1 MNEMHLQK
9 FRVATLF
16 AMVLLVAA
24 GAFAQTGESGAIA
37 GTVRQ
42 GGTALP
48 GVTVEV
54 RSSALQGVRSATTDA
69 GGNFRFTLLPPGVYT
84 LSAALS
90 GFNTVTQNNVAV
102 SLNKTV
108 TLEVNLSPAASEQIT
123 VTGAAPVVDVTSNIS
138 GANVTSETMH
148 SLPLGRNFVAAAQVA
163 PGTSADAVGTTV
175 YGSSGGENQYIIDG
189 LNVTGVEKGL
199 QGKRLNQDFIQEVD
213 TLTGGLP
220 AEYGRM
226 TGGAIVAVTKSG
238 SNEFHG
244 DVFGYD
250 SGGSFNSDP
259 NKQVA
264 QFPTSATT
272 VGTVDKQ
279 FDYGVD
285 GGGYIMK
292 DRLWFFGAYDKVNET
307 DISTRI
313 NVPLVVP
320 GFTVPVGGTQPTAV
334 KRDLYAAKLSLA
346 LTSSQLFNFSIL
358 GDPSSFN
365 GAIFTIAGP
374 PSTFLGTTKI
384 GGNDYVGRYS
394 GVFGTNWNVNA
405 QLGRHKEKNL
415 FTGPGATTSQL
426 RDNTQNPAIR
436 SGGVGLF
443 QNQEFKRDTGKLD
456 ISSFWGNHQI
466 KFGGDQEN
474 QLASFIN
481 TYAGGATLRKQCGG
495 IRNSNN
501 VPISVSAVNN
511 QCAASGV
518 KSGVAWSQGFVYY
531 IHEGYVNTHSTTL
544 NQSDPTTFSSN
555 LLDAL
560 ISAPKEQ
567 NTSLYVQDQWK
578 MMPNL
583 TFNVGV
589 RWEEQK
595 VGGADNSYHIDLK
608 HNLAPRLGVIF
619 DPANNGRSKVYAN
632 FGRFYESIPMD
643 ITNRTFGGELS
654 LQVNN
659 LDPTPRNFVP
669 SPLAPAL
676 SSKGQFT
683 FLGNTTPTP
692 VDPALKGQY
701 IDEYLVGYDYELAS
715 NLGVGIKGTYRNLG
729 RVIEDMLNPNSKL
742 GEYFI
747 TNPGSGT
754 GSSMGFINYDP
765 SNPDPAFVAP
775 TPKAKR
781 QYTGVEL
788 HAEKRFSNNYQF
800 FTSYVWS
807 RLKGNYDGT
816 YQNSTGQNDPNI
828 NSAYDYG
835 DFLINN
841 SGLLSSDRTHVV
853 KFYGSYTLGSGMA
866 KGLDIGLAT
875 HWESGLPL
883 TAYGYEHAGYRN
895 WEYYLTTRGALGR
908 GPSDYEADVHLGY
921 PIPLGGSHLNLLFD
935 VFNVF
940 NRQSITALD
949 NRFNLATDGA
959 CANVVNAAGKD
970 ICNGFGGVGNVPG
983 TANAVGQLG
992 NARTLAT
999 NPSFLKAGT
1008 SFTGVR
1014 SIRLGAR
1021 WTF

>member
-1 MNEMHLQK
+1 MNAMHLQK

-37 GTVRQ
+37 GTVKQ
-42 GGTALP
+42 AGTPLP

-69 GGNFRFTLLPPGVYT
+69 GGNFRFTLLPPGQYT
-84 LSAALS
+84 VVASLS

-108 TLEVNLSPAASEQIT
+108 TLEVGLSPAASEQIT

-138 GANVTSETMH
+138 GANITSETMH

-163 PGTSADAVGTTV
+163 PGTSADAAGTTV
-175 YGSSGGENQYIIDG
+175 YGSSGGENQYVIDG

-220 AEYGRM
+220 AEYGRL
-226 TGGAIVAVTKSG
+226 TGGAIVAITKSG

-259 NKQVA
+259 NKTVA

-272 VGTVDKQ
+272 VGTIDKQ

-292 DRLWFFGAYDKVNET
+292 DRLWFFGAYDKVSET

-346 LTSSQLFNFSIL
+346 ITSSQLFNFSIL
-358 GDPSSFN
+358 GDPTSNN
-365 GAIFTIAGP
+365 GAIFAIAGP
-374 PSTFLGTTKI
+374 PSTFLGTTKT

-405 QLGRHKEKNL
+405 QIGRHKEKNA
-415 FTGPGATTSQL
+415 FTGPGATTSQT

-443 QNQEFKRDTGKLD
+443 QNQLFKRDTGKLD

-466 KFGGDQEN
+466 KFGGDLEN
-474 QLASFIN
+474 QQANFVN
-481 TYAGGATLRKQCGG
+481 TYAGGATLRKQC
-495 IRNSNN
+495 SVTPVNN
-501 VPISVSAVNN
+501 VCP
-511 QCAASGV
+511 AS
-518 KSGVAWSQGFVYY
+518 GFVYY
-531 IHEGYVNTHSTTL
+531 IHEGYVNTRSSTL
-544 NQSDPTTFSSN
+544 NQSDPSTFSSN

-560 ISAPKEQ
+560 ISSPKEK

-578 MMPNL
+578 VLSNL
-583 TFNVGV
+583 TLNAGV

-595 VGGADNSYHIDLK
+595 VGGADNTYHIDLK
-608 HNLAPRLGVIF
+608 HNLAPRLGLIF
-619 DPANNGRSKVYAN
+619 DPANNGRTKVYAN

-654 LQVNN
+654 LQVAN

-669 SPLAPAL
+669 NPAAPAL
-676 SSKGQFT
+676 SAKGQFT
-683 FLGNTTPTP
+683 FLGNTDATP
-692 VDPALKGQY
+692 VDPNLKGQY
-701 IDEYLVGYDYELAS
+701 IDEFLVGYDYEVAS

-729 RVIEDMLNPNSKL
+729 RVIEDMLDPSTGN
-742 GEYFI
+742 YFVA
-747 TNPGSGT
+747 NPGSGIGANT
-754 GSSMGFINYDP
+754 AFINWIPGRFDAA
-765 SNPDPAFVAP
+765 NFVAP

-781 QYTGVEL
+781 QYTGVEV

-816 YQNSTGQNDPNI
+816 FQNSTGQNDPNI
-828 NSAYDYG
+828 NSAFDYA
-835 DFLINN
+835 DFLVNN
-841 SGLLSSDRTHVV
+841 KGLLSSDRTHVV
-853 KFYGSYTLGSGMA
+853 KFYGSYTLGSSMA
-866 KGLDIGLAT
+866 KGLDIGLAA

-935 VFNVF
+935 VFNIF

-949 NRFNLATDGA
+949 NRFNLATDA
-959 CANVVNAAGKD
+959 TCQNIVDAAGNS
-970 ICNGFGGVGNVPG
+970 ICNNRARTATGTTRTVGFGGIGNVPG
-983 TANAVGQLG
+983 TTNAVGQLG
-992 NARTLAT
+992 NARALAT

-1008 SFTGVR
+1008 TFTGVR

>member
-1 MNEMHLQK
+1 MHAFYGQRPGGSAAHGQQAFQSITGRYASLKVNSQVEPQSNRSPSKVRRMNAMHLQK
-9 FRVATLF
+9 FRVAMLF
-16 AMVLLVAA
+16 AMVLLVAV
-24 GAFAQTGESGAIA
+24 GAFAQTGEPGAIA

-42 GGTALP
+42 AGTPLP

-54 RSSALQGVRSATTDA
+54 RSSALQGVRSAVTDA
-69 GGNFRFTLLPPGVYT
+69 GGNFRFTLLPPGLYT
-84 LSAALS
+84 VTATLS

-108 TLEVNLSPAASEQIT
+108 TLEVGMSAAASEQIT

-148 SLPLGRNFVAAAQVA
+148 SLPLGRNFVAAAQIA
-163 PGTSADAVGTTV
+163 PGTSTDAAGPTV
-175 YGSSGGENQYIIDG
+175 YGSSGGENQYVIDG

-220 AEYGRM
+220 AEYGRL

-272 VGTVDKQ
+272 VGSIDKQ

-292 DRLWFFGAYDKVNET
+292 DRLWFFGAYDKVSET
-307 DISTRI
+307 DLSTRI
-313 NVPLVVP
+313 NTPLVVP
-320 GFTVPVGGTQPTAV
+320 GFTVPVGGSLTTDV

-346 LTSSQLFNFSIL
+346 LTSSQLFNFSVL

-365 GAIFTIAGP
+365 GAVFTIAGP
-374 PSTFLGTTKI
+374 PSTFNGVNKV

-405 QLGRHKEKNL
+405 QLGRHKEKNIL
-415 FTGPGATTSQL
+415 DGAGATIPRTI
-426 RDNTQNPAIR
+426 DNTRSPAQN
-436 SGGVGLF
+436 SGGFGFF
-443 QNQEFKRDTGKLD
+443 QTQNFKRDTGKLD

-466 KFGGDQEN
+466 KFGGDEEKLLALNANQE
-474 QLASFIN
+474 S
-481 TYAGGATLRKQCGG
+481 GGDRIRKQC
-495 IRNSNN
+495 
-501 VPISVSAVNN
+501 SVDVVNN
-511 QCAASGV
+511 QCPST
-518 KSGVAWSQGFVYY
+518 GFIYY
-531 IHEGYVNTHSTTL
+531 IHEGYVNTRSATL
-544 NQSDPTTFSSN
+544 NQNDPTTFSSN

-560 ISAPKEQ
+560 VSSPKMK
-567 NTSLYVQDQWK
+567 NTSLYLQDQWK
-578 MMPNL
+578 VMPNL
-583 TFNVGV
+583 TLNLGV

-595 VGGADNSYHIDLK
+595 VGGLDNAFHIDLK

-643 ITNRTFGGELS
+643 INLRTFGGELS
-654 LQVNN
+654 LQVAN

-669 SPLAPAL
+669 NPAAPAL
-676 SSKGQFT
+676 SAKGQFT
-683 FLGNTTPTP
+683 FLGNTDATP
-692 VDPALKGQY
+692 VDPNLKGQY
-701 IDEYLVGYDYELAS
+701 IDEYLLGYDYEMAS

-729 RVIEDMLNPNSKL
+729 RVIEDMLNPAT
-742 GEYFI
+742 GEYFGA
-747 TNPGSGT
+747 NPGT
-754 GSSMGFINYDP
+754 GIGSTTAFINWIPTDAHAA
-765 SNPDPAFVAP
+765 DFVAP

-800 FTSYVWS
+800 FASYVWS

-816 YQNSTGQNDPNI
+816 FQNSTGQNDPNI
-828 NSAYDYG
+828 NSAFDYA
-835 DFLINN
+835 DFLVNN
-841 SGLLSSDRTHVV
+841 NGLLSSDRTHVG
-853 KFYGSYTLGSGMA
+853 KFSGSA
-866 KGLDIGLAT
+866 
-875 HWESGLPL
+875 
-883 TAYGYEHAGYRN
+883 
-895 WEYYLTTRGALGR
+895 
-908 GPSDYEADVHLGY
+908 
-921 PIPLGGSHLNLLFD
+921 
-935 VFNVF
+935 
-940 NRQSITALD
+940 
-949 NRFNLATDGA
+949 
-959 CANVVNAAGKD
+959 
-970 ICNGFGGVGNVPG
+970 
-983 TANAVGQLG
+983 
-992 NARTLAT
+992 
-999 NPSFLKAGT
+999 
-1008 SFTGVR
+1008 
-1014 SIRLGAR
+1014 
-1021 WTF
+1021 